1 MHLPLPRTPVPL
13 REVMPGK
20 FFQSVARPPLARP
33 TLPFRVEFGHLH
45 VVDARNSTHA
55 VNAHQHPHY
64 EVILPERGEY
74 RCLINGVAV
83 AAKPGGT
90 ILLKPGDS
98 HQDTCAIGVAFMAL
112 SLRVS
117 PGPDPGISANLLRD
131 DLAPLAQVM
140 PDHSGL
146 HDLAVRMRGE
156 GDNGDPFTAPLLD
169 SLAQEFLWRLLRM
182 LPVTDLHPSLRNG
195 LELHGFSAALL
206 ALFEA
211 HIDGPLHP
219 PEMARKLA
227 LPERTLTTRCRNAF
241 GVPPAKLFLKYRL
254 ERARTLL
261 TQTDLSISAIAA
273 HLGFINP
280 YHFSTVYKRIHG
292 AAPTRHRPA

>member
-1 MHLPLPRTPVPL
+1 MLAPLPRTPVPL

-45 VVDARNSTHA
+45 VVDARASTHT
-55 VNAHQHPHY
+55 VNSHLHPHY
-64 EVILPERGEY
+64 EIILVDRGDY
-74 RCLINGVAV
+74 RCVINGVAV
-83 AAKPGGT
+83 GAGPGWV
-90 ILLKPGDS
+90 ILLKPGDQ
-98 HQDTCAIGVAFMAL
+98 HQDTCGVGVAFMTVA
-112 SLRVS
+112 LRVS
-117 PGPDPGISANLLRD
+117 PGPDPGRSANLLRA
-131 DLAPLAQVM
+131 DLAPAAQVLR
-140 PDHSGL
+140 DQAGL
-146 HDLAVRMRGE
+146 HDLAARMRGE
-156 GDNGDPFTAPLLD
+156 GQNSDPFTAPLLD

-182 LPVTDLHPSLRNG
+182 LPVGDLDPALRSG
-195 LELHGFSAALL
+195 MDLHGFSAALL

-219 PEMARKLA
+219 PEMARKLD

-241 GVPPAKLFLKYRL
+241 GDPPAKLFLKYRL